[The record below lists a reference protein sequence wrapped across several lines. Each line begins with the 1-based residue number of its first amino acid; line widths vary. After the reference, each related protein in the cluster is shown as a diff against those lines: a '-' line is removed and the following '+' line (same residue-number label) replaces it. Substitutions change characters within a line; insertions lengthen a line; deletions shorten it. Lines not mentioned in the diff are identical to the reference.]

1 MNITGAVAEK
11 PDLDF
16 WYNPT
21 YDNYFRLLNSLEAL
35 GQNVDEFKEEQAPD
49 PLRSFFKYEFG
60 RFTLDLLPQ
69 IKAPMKFGAAYKRRE
84 VVVLSSV
91 DIPFISFEDLIKD
104 KEATGRPRDKADM
117 EHLKRLRETDE

>member
-49 PLRSFFKYEFG
+49 PLRSFFKYEFE

-69 IKAPMKFGAAYKRRE
+69 IKAPMKFGVAYKHRE
-84 VVVLSSV
+84 VVVLSGV

-104 KEATGRPRDKADM
+104 KEATGRPRDKADI